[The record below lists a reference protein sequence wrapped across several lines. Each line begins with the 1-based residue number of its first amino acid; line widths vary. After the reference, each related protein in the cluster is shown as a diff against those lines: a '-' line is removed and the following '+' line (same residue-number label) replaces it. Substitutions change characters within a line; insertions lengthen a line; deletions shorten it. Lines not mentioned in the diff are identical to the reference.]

1 MILLILITAVWIQA
15 VPFVSFFSDHF
26 AKSFRSTYARGLSV
40 WIQAVPFLDSS
51 QIILLNHF
59 FAPLR
64 PDLNTVIQSNLQSSS
79 LVSFS
84 LFTFAFTF
92 HLLGLVQPT
101 LSSIW
106 VYWISLWLLCSH
118 RQSPVPQV
126 LSLWVSQHNHYTF
139 LLSSH
144 ILSWILNTSLSNI
157 ILPNLPISWS
167 L

>member
-1 MILLILITAVWIQA
+1 MLLSCCYDYALGFAVTRWVSWMILLILISAVWIQA

-59 FAPLR
+59 FAP
-64 PDLNTVIQSNLQSSS
+64 
-79 LVSFS
+79 
-84 LFTFAFTF
+84 F
-92 HLLGLVQPT
+92 HLLGLVQST
-101 LSSIW
+101 SSSIL

-157 ILPNLPISWS
+157 ILSNLPISWS